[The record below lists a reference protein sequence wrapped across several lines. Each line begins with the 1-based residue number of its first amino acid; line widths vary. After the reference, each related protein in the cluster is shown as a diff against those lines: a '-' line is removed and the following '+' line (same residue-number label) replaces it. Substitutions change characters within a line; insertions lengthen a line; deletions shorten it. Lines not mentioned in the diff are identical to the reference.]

1 MHQVRNLVLNDA
13 QGAVE
18 GMVLVLLDVTERY
31 SAEERFERTFN
42 ANPAPAVICSL
53 ADLRYVKVNQGF
65 LK

>member
-31 SAEERFERTFN
+31 SAESVSS
-42 ANPAPAVICSL
+42 APSTPIP
-53 ADLRYVKVNQGF
+53 RRR
-65 LK
+65 

>member
-18 GMVLVLLDVTERY
+18 GMVLVLLDVTDTARR
-31 SAEERFERTFN
+31 SFERTFN